1 MQLRGMSAFALDLG
15 EMTASAPLR
24 CTKGDSLSGISLT
37 EIDSPRCAKSKMPVC
52 FSAEVSSFAQTP
64 QWEIIY

>member
-1 MQLRGMSAFALDLG
+1 
-15 EMTASAPLR
+15 MTRQRAASLYE
-24 CTKGDSLSGISLT
+24 GDSLSGISAM
-37 EIDSPRCAKSKMPVC
+37 EIGSPRCAKSKMPVC